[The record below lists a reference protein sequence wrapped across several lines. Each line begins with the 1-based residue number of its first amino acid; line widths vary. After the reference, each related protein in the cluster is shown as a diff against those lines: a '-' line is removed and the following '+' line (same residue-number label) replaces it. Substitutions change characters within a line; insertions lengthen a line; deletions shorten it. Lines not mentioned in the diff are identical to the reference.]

1 VTAVL
6 AVDFGA
12 TSARVCRV
20 DIGEGTPRVRVVHRV
35 PHRAKQGA
43 DGSLRWDWPR
53 LVGALEDGIVAG
65 MADGPVAS
73 IGIDTWAVDYG
84 LLDRRGDLIGA
95 PFSYRDERTR
105 DYRRVVDR
113 IGEERLYELTGLQ
126 LQPFNTLFQ
135 LALHRRDEL
144 EAACHVLLLPELL
157 VHHLTGEL
165 VAERTTAGSTALVDL
180 RAASWSEELCE
191 VAGIDVGM
199 LPSIEPATTRVG
211 TCQGVPVHLVGGHD
225 TASAVV
231 AMGPAP
237 GPGTAFVATGT
248 WLLVGREQSVPDT
261 SARAR
266 MANFTNETGALG
278 GYRFLRNLAGFWL
291 LERCA
296 DAWGNPPIR
305 ELLEAAARIDGQ
317 TPTVDVTEE
326 RFLNPP
332 DMVAALTSA
341 AGLAADSP
349 PPVVARCIVESMAS
363 TTASVLDH
371 LGSVDDVRLIGG
383 GVQAELLQ
391 RRLAEITGVSV
402 LPGPV
407 EAAALGNAMVQGI
420 ALGVYQDLEHARS
433 ALGGCGDGESTDDLS
448 GQVSV

>member
-1 VTAVL
+1 VTSVL

-20 DIGEGTPRVRVVHRV
+20 ELGDRDVRVRVVHRV
-35 PHRAKQGA
+35 AHHARRDA
-43 DGSLRWDWPR
+43 DGALRWDWPR
-53 LVGALEDGIVAG
+53 LIAALEEGIVAG

-73 IGIDTWAVDYG
+73 IGVDTWAVDYG
-84 LLDRRGDLIGA
+84 LLDRRGELIGS
-95 PFSYRDERTR
+95 PYSYRDERTHDFR
-105 DYRRVVDR
+105 QVVDR
-113 IGEERLYELTGLQ
+113 IGEERLYEITGLQ

-135 LALHRRDEL
+135 LAAHRRDEL
-144 EAACHVLLLPELL
+144 DSARHVLLLPELL

-180 RAASWSEELCE
+180 HTGAWSEKLCHL
-191 VAGIDVGM
+191 AGIDVGM

-211 TCQGVPVHLVGGHD
+211 TYQGVPVHLVGGHD

-231 AMGPAP
+231 AMGPHPDA
-237 GPGTAFVATGT
+237 GTAFVASGT
-248 WLLVGREQSVPDT
+248 WLLVGREQVRPDT

-266 MANFTNETGALG
+266 LANFTNETGALG

-296 DAWGNPPIR
+296 DAWGRPPVAD
-305 ELLEAAARIDGQ
+305 LLDAAVHVDVRV
-317 TPTVDVTEE
+317 PTVDVTDE

-332 DMVAALTSA
+332 DMVAALTAA

-349 PPVVARCIVESMAS
+349 PPLVTRCIVESMAA

-371 LGSVDDVRLIGG
+371 LGGVEDVRLLGG
-383 GVQAELLQ
+383 GVRSELLQ
-391 RRLAEITGVSV
+391 RRLAEIAGVTV
-402 LPGPV
+402 RPGPV
-407 EAAALGNAMVQGI
+407 EAAALGNALVQGI

-433 ALGGCGDGESTDDLS
+433 ALGERDDGPSMDEA